1 MSICDRETNVDY
13 EYSFDMQC
21 AVEIQNY
28 GLYEN
33 PTLY

>member
-1 MSICDRETNVDY
+1 MPICDREMNVDY

-28 GLYEN
+28 VLYEN
-33 PTLY
+33 PTL